1 MCLDQN
7 KITSIFLITIFT
19 LFVFNIFDNTK
30 SYTKIPYFQKNI
42 NKNFKQNT
50 LVIIWDEMSG
60 LNSLSSKTSKG
71 QMVNQNFIDLFEKYN
86 FNYYSNAYS
95 ISDNSVGSLTSLIN
109 FEENIENI
117 NAIHVVKSK
126 NYFSEYEIKKFIF

>member
-1 MCLDQN
+1 M
-7 KITSIFLITIFT
+7 I
-19 LFVFNIFDNTK
+19 FNIFDNTK
-30 SYTKIPYFQKNI
+30 SYTKVPFFEKDFN
-42 NKNFKQNT
+42 QNYEKST

-60 LNSLSSKTSKG
+60 LNSLSSKTSEGKV
-71 QMVNQNFIDLFEKYN
+71 VNQNFKSFFQKYN

-117 NAIHVVKSK
+117 NANHVVASK
-126 NYFSEYEIKKFIF
+126 DYFSEYEIKKTYFSKNLNQFP